1 MQLGLQAVTSYLVTC
16 GAGNPGIRA
25 RQSSPELHLSP
36 DSCLLD
42 EVEPKKIGDDCVF
55 SCLVVGFLLMELVL
69 NTQVFVLKLMASPG
83 SWSINGQCQPPSFAQ
98 YCPFFISQA
107 LT

>member
-1 MQLGLQAVTSYLVTC
+1 MTSYLVTC
-16 GAGNPGIRA
+16 GAGNPGIHA

-36 DSCLLD
+36 DICLLD

-83 SWSINGQCQPPSFAQ
+83 SWSINGQRQPPSFAQ
-98 YCPFFISQA
+98 YCPFFNQSG
-107 LT
+107 THVTRTN